1 MNSFFI
7 DITNKSEQ
15 KEDNESNA
23 NTLEDVL
30 EAFSFHPSIEKIRR
44 IVKTNKKFYFNQ
56 YQKIWYLKSFRT

>member
-30 EAFSFHPSIEKIRR
+30 EAFNSHSSIEI
-44 IVKTNKKFYFNQ
+44 NQ
-56 YQKIWYLKSFRT
+56 KNR